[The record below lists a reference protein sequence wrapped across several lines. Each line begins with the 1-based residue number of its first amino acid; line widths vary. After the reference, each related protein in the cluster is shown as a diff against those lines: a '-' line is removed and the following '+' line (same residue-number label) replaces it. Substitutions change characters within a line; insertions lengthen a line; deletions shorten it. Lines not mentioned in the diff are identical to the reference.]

1 MVVSEEPGWQSSPGG
16 VLGCTQTALSEW
28 LVLAEAVL
36 VTRVTTLAAPSHT
49 HLTVCAKVSD
59 VTYNVS
65 LPHPAR
71 LTWCTMEQCDHR
83 K

>member
-36 VTRVTTLAAPSHT
+36 VTRVTTLLH
-49 HLTVCAKVSD
+49 HLTLISQFVQKFQ
-59 VTYNVS
+59 
-65 LPHPAR
+65 
-71 LTWCTMEQCDHR
+71 M
-83 K
+83 